1 MDAYLVVT
9 LSFFA
14 VALLYAIVG
23 HAGGSGYIAV
33 MVLAGMTLTSIRP
46 TSLSLNILVSAIATV
61 QFVRAGHFNL
71 RIFLPFMLGSIP
83 LAWLGGMLELP
94 STPFKILLG
103 IALLFSAWRLLGKR
117 IAPDHYR
124 PMPLLP
130 AIFAGAAIGLFSGL
144 LGIGGGIFL
153 TPLLLLMGWA
163 APRQAAAVSAPFILL
178 NSVFAL
184 IGLGM
189 HHDIVLPEHFAIYA
203 AAVIAGGSMGAF
215 LGSRRLQSRTIV
227 LVLSAVLLIAGG
239 KMLYV

>member
-1 MDAYLVVT
+1 MDAYLILT

-33 MVLAGMTLTSIRP
+33 MVLAGMALADIRP
-46 TSLSLNILVSAIATV
+46 TSLMLNVLVSLIATV
-61 QFVRAGHFNL
+61 QFVRAGHFSWRL
-71 RIFLPFMLGSIP
+71 FWPFMLGSIP
-83 LAWLGGMLELP
+83 MAWLGGTMQL
-94 STPFKILLG
+94 SAVAFKILLG
-103 IALLFSAWRLLGKR
+103 VALLFSAWRLLAQR
-117 IAPDHYR
+117 IDPARYR
-124 PMPLLP
+124 QMPLLP
-130 AIFAGAAIGLFSGL
+130 AVVAGAAIGWVSGL

-163 APRQAAAVSAPFILL
+163 IPKQAAAVSAPFILL

-184 IGLGM
+184 IGFGM
-189 HHDIVLPEHFAIYA
+189 HDEIVLPEHFTAYA
-203 AAVIAGGSMGAF
+203 AAVVAGGAIGAY
-215 LGSRRLQSRTIV
+215 LGSHRLQNRTIV